1 MTLWRSLKP
10 WQTLA
15 TQTPSPMQV
24 KCFGKLLAD
33 FRIGD
38 RVSLYQSLTAD
49 EFADA
54 LVGAKAGLVMSG
66 ESSSARAATIASQIW
81 RLGHAMNL
89 AQSAAEF
96 DRLTLAGVNEYIA
109 RDMGAAW
116 RAGLTQVTV
125 APQLVTA

>member
-1 MTLWRSLKP
+1 MLSLRRERGERR
-10 WQTLA
+10 
-15 TQTPSPMQV
+15 TQEAQ
-24 KCFGKLLAD
+24 
-33 FRIGD
+33 
-38 RVSLYQSLTAD
+38 
-49 EFADA
+49 FADA

-109 RDMGAAW
+109 RDMGSAW